1 MYRIHYLFLFP
12 AIFVVLVTSHTTK
25 AQQSRSVILTGYN
38 SVPKVDT
45 PARGDVQVTLKADT
59 LSLEGSF
66 SDLSSYYF
74 GSAIFY
80 GEKGERGN
88 QLIKLQP
95 SVKESRT
102 EGIFEKNK
110 NTFAL
115 TEGQLEALRNGN
127 LYINIMSFDNQLG
140 ELRAQLPAFP

>member
-1 MYRIHYLFLFP
+1 MRRIYFLLLFSTLIVF
-12 AIFVVLVTSHTTK
+12 LTSTQTAQ
-25 AQQSRSVILTGYN
+25 AQQSRKVILTGYN

-66 SDLSSYYF
+66 ADLSSYYF

-80 GEKGERGN
+80 GGKSEQGN

-102 EGIFEKNK
+102 EGTFEKSK

-127 LYINIMSFDNQLG
+127 LYINIMSFDHQLG